1 MGHDFVGP
9 KIDQLGW
16 WTLGMSFTPDGA
28 VHYFARP
35 GIDDLTASDR
45 ITSQYPYGYRAEH
58 LDTFFFNVC
67 SGDNGRWSTP
77 WIIDDAALYYSG
89 GYAQA
94 PMRTQSR

>member
-1 MGHDFVGP
+1 
-9 KIDQLGW
+9 
-16 WTLGMSFTPDGA
+16 MSFTPDGA

-35 GIDDLTASDR
+35 GVDDLTASDR

-67 SGDNGRWSTP
+67 SGDNGKWSTP

-89 GYAQA
+89 SYAQA
-94 PMRTQSR
+94 PTRTQSR